1 MKTTL
6 RRCLSSAIAVLLTL
20 AATAAST
27 AAQMMAE
34 DTMNPAE
41 LLYVIKVT
49 PTLVYMDAGE
59 TAGVGVGQSYILLAE
74 REGKDKFN
82 GVAEVRVIRVHEEF
96 CIAEILS
103 VEMGQEVE
111 VLQRAISMVDW
122 EMMGAMAMDADEA
135 RMTEGPARS
144 WSLHVI
150 GGVDLNKGVEL
161 VSRVGRHRAPRRSSA
176 LESGCASAVITT
188 SGVSI
193 SRCGQL
199 D

>member
-1 MKTTL
+1 MSAMKTTL

-20 AATAAST
+20 AAATST
-27 AAQMMAE
+27 AAQMMVD

-59 TAGVGVGQSYILLAE
+59 TAGVGVGESYILLAE
-74 REGKDKFN
+74 REGKDRFN
-82 GVAEVRVIRVHEEF
+82 GVAEVRVIRVHDEF

-122 EMMGAMAMDADEA
+122 EMMGAMAMDAGEA

-161 VSRVGRHRAPRRSSA
+161 ATRGGVASGTKEIVRRWNRAAPRPS
-176 LESGCASAVITT
+176 V
-188 SGVSI
+188 
-193 SRCGQL
+193 
-199 D
+199 